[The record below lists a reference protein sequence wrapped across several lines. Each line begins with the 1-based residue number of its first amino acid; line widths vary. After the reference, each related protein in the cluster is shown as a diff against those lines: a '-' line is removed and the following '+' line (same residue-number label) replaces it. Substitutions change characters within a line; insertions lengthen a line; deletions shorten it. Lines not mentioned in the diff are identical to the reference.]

1 MADEVTKIPKPKMR
15 GLLMDQIKRN
25 LILTFINMIISGLAF
40 KFGYVERRKK
50 IYADFYKNYDIECEF
65 HRIRRKGLFDS
76 CDPYEEAVY
85 DDEKDEKEKSQG
97 KTS

>member
-50 IYADFYKNYDIECEF
+50 IYADFYK
-65 HRIRRKGLFDS
+65 
-76 CDPYEEAVY
+76 
-85 DDEKDEKEKSQG
+85 
-97 KTS
+97 